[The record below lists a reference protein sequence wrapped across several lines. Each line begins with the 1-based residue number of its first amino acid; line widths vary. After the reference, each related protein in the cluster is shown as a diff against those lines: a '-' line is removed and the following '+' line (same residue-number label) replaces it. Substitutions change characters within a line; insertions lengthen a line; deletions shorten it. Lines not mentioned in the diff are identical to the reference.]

1 VAIPEDLAIGETYSD
16 EPTILVPFA
25 NSLTKNTNK
34 TVRRVNADMVIH
46 VFLSLE
52 IFIVYKNPRATVIKP
67 KTGIGGKIDMLS
79 NIPKLKS
86 LLGL

>member
-52 IFIVYKNPRATVIKP
+52 I
-67 KTGIGGKIDMLS
+67 
-79 NIPKLKS
+79 
-86 LLGL
+86 